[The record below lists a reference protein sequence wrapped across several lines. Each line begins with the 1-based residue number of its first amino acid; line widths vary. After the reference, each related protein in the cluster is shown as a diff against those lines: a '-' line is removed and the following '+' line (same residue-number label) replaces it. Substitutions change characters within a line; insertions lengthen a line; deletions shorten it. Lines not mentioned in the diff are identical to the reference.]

1 MCKTYHYLFSVL
13 IILPLLFGCGSGSGG
28 DDGDDDDNIAKVTP
42 AIIELQDTELD
53 DMSIKG
59 STGKTAAL
67 IRYNVFGDEGESATK
82 GDIEFSLTGPGGGE
96 YLKDQTVKTE
106 DGTVSTILYSGTKS
120 GMVTISATY
129 KDNPDVSCVTQ
140 LTINAGLP
148 AGEEF
153 GISAE
158 YLNISGAWIA
168 HLEDQITVNLSDRY
182 GNVVPDDTVVQFKT
196 YNTGGYIVSQ
206 EAGTVDGVATTTLKS
221 SGTNTQPLQGFLAV
235 TAETQGGADTRVT
248 AIEVS
253 PEPNNH
259 IMFIGTNGGGIYKST
274 DAGQSWKSVSRS
286 TENPNQG
293 QNWIDPYI
301 KGKRAIAV
309 DPDDPNTVYAGTG
322 YLGRGH
328 LYRSLDN
335 GLNWNSDN
343 AEEWDGV
350 LSLNGAVMSVIC
362 DGDGSD
368 YVWLGSEGLGA
379 LYAKDGEYF
388 DWGGDVTTPRGG
400 SNQGN
405 GTMSM
410 PVLGASA
417 RTESWTA
424 VYTQTEAAA
433 TTPVST
439 PGAGPQVNGDLEITS
454 VSDNAIAQSWT
465 VTFKGSLNQVDN
477 PVQSANGELY
487 IINAPSR
494 EATYTITCTDGT
506 DGSETFSIRSS
517 IDGRLESYEDIS
529 QNYDSDK
536 LSFYL
541 IETGN
546 FTTGDVFTFSTSS
559 AVWEVEGSQSG
570 LQTGTALTG
579 VSYSIDD
586 GTLSFSIS
594 LEDDEEAEFEEGD
607 MFTFSVFNEYAWVV
621 SGSESAQQ
629 TGVASTNVPYSSDND
644 EVSFTITQG
653 TTAFEP
659 GDTFSFSTT
668 ASGLGHGKTI
678 KDMVKVSGTH
688 ADTAILYAAS
698 HTGVYKSIDGGKTWM
713 EPGTFT
719 GDNINCI
726 ALHPLSDGSTDIL
739 YAGTEDAGVWCSTD
753 SGMSWTSLNDGL
765 DVLQVKD
772 LQIDSLHNRLYVA
785 TCSDVSTPAGRI
797 YSRNLNA
804 DGSFLQEEWHSANT
818 GLTAYPGAD
827 EEFYPIHVL
836 DINPSDSEPE
846 LLAGGEGINFY
857 TANTGLEQGSPVWQ
871 SSNSGLSN
879 LLMAR
884 MPILFSGEC
893 SMRIYEEIQGDRVT
907 YQIYIEDYNGNPPL
921 GGSTLTVVKEPEDG
935 DSVELRDITYADDYT
950 ASGTWSDYSDE
961 ETNRP
966 FIISTIVQAGDEIVF
981 TFTPTC
987 ADGSPGCSGDED
999 PRIFNY

>member
-1 MCKTYHYLFSVL
+1 MLM
-13 IILPLLFGCGSGSGG
+13 ILPFLFGCGSGSGG
-28 DDGDDDDNIAKVTP
+28 GGDENGNNNVLP
-42 AIIELQDTELD
+42 AMIELQDTESDNLN
-53 DMSIKG
+53 IKG
-59 STGKTAAL
+59 STGNTAAL
-67 IRYNVFGDEGESATK
+67 IRYNVFGSEGESATK
-82 GDIEFSLTGPGGGE
+82 GDIEFSLAGPGGGE

-120 GMVTISATY
+120 GLVTISATY
-129 KDNPDVSCVTQ
+129 KENPDVSCITQ
-140 LTINAGLP
+140 LRIDAGLP

-168 HLEDQITVNLSDRY
+168 KLEDQITVNLSDRY
-182 GNVVPDDTVVQFKT
+182 GNAVPDDTLVQFKT

-206 EAGTVDGVATTTLKS
+206 EVGTVDGVATTTLKS

-248 AIEVS
+248 SIEVS

-259 IMFIGTNGGGIYKST
+259 ILFVGTNGGGIYKST

-309 DPDDPNTVYAGTG
+309 DPDNPNRVYAGTG

-343 AEEWDGV
+343 AEEWNGV

-362 DGDGSD
+362 DGGGSD

-379 LYAKDGEYF
+379 LYAEDGEHFY
-388 DWGGDVTTPRGG
+388 WGGDVTAPQTG

-405 GTMSM
+405 GSMSM
-410 PVLGASA
+410 PVLGAST
-417 RTESWTA
+417 RTEFWTA
-424 VYTQTEAAA
+424 TYTQTEAAA
-433 TTPVST
+433 TTPVVT
-439 PGAGPQVNGDLEITS
+439 PGSGSQVNGNLEITN

-465 VTFKGSLNQVDN
+465 VIFKGSFHAMDN

-487 IINAPSR
+487 VIDAVSR

-506 DGSETFSIRSS
+506 DGSETFSVLSS
-517 IDGRLESYEDIS
+517 VDGRLETYEDIS

-546 FTTGDVFTFSTSS
+546 FTTGDVFTFSTNS

-570 LQTGTALTG
+570 LQTYTAMTG
-579 VSYSIDD
+579 VPYITDD

-594 LEDDEEAEFEEGD
+594 LDDGEEAEFQEGD
-607 MFTFSVFNEYAWVV
+607 RFTFSVFNEYAWVV
-621 SGSESAQQ
+621 SGSESGPQNGLAI
-629 TGVASTNVPYSSDND
+629 TNVPYTSDNG
-644 EVSFTITQG
+644 EATFVITQG
-653 TTAFEP
+653 TTSFEP

-698 HTGVYKSIDGGKTWM
+698 HTGVYRSTDGGKTWT
-713 EPGTFT
+713 EPGSFT

-726 ALHPLSDGSTDIL
+726 ALHPLSNGVDDIL
-739 YAGTEDAGVWCSTD
+739 YIGTEDAGVWCSTN
-753 SGMSWTSLNDGL
+753 SGVTWTSLNDGL
-765 DVLQVKD
+765 EVLQTKD

-785 TCSDVSTPAGRI
+785 ICSDVSTPAGQI
-797 YSRNLNA
+797 YRRNLNA
-804 DGSFLQEEWHSANT
+804 DGSFSQEDWQPANT
-818 GLTAYPGAD
+818 GLTAYSGTSQ
-827 EEFYPIHVL
+827 ELYPIHVL
-836 DINPSDSEPE
+836 SINPSDSEPE

-857 TANTGLEQGSPVWQ
+857 TANTGLEQGTPVWQ

-893 SMRIYEEIQGDRVT
+893 SMSIDEEIQGDLVT
-907 YQIYIEDYNGNPPL
+907 YQIYVEDYNGNPPL
-921 GGSTLTVVKEPEDG
+921 GGSSLTVVHKPEDG
-935 DSVELRDITYADDYT
+935 EETDLLDIVYPDTYVY
-950 ASGTWSDYSDE
+950 SGTWPDNSDD
-961 ETNRP
+961 ETNNP
-966 FIISTIVQAGDEIVF
+966 FMISTIVKDGDKIEF

-987 ADGSPGCSGDED
+987 GDASPGCSGDEE
-999 PRIFNY
+999 IYTYNY